1 MVSSQRQNGGTER
14 GPEYSGNS
22 VDMPLRFY
30 ESKLKGS
37 AHLFSFDGVGVQRV
51 RDAPAV
57 SAFVLWSSHG
67 LALGNEWL
75 GLFCVGRD
83 LKSPFSHFLS
93 LAWVH
98 GLLVVQRGASCVLW
112 VSPRLAAALSRP

>member
-51 RDAPAV
+51 RDAPAI

-83 LKSPFSHFLS
+83 LKSPFSHFPLS
-93 LAWVH
+93 GV
-98 GLLVVQRGASCVLW
+98 GTRFV
-112 VSPRLAAALSRP
+112 SRPAGSFLCSVDVPASGGST